1 MNERQSTDEGPD
13 PAKIRAALERIL
25 AADDEGDG
33 HEFIHAMR
41 DAKKLLSPSPRG
53 GAADE

>member
-1 MNERQSTDEGPD
+1 VTESTGEGPD

-41 DAKKLLSPSPRG
+41 DAKKLLGLSLRS